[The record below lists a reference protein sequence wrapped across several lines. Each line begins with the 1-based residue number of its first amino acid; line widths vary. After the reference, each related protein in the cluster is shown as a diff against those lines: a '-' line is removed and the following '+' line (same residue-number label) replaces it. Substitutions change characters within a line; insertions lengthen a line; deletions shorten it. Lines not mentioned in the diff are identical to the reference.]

1 MLRAVCFSSALL
13 YASLYLNNGRVTY
26 ENIVQVDNLTKQQ
39 IFLRITERATQSY
52 KSQKIAIKAEIRK
65 DDEHPNYGKDQKTYK
80 PLFQERMV
88 HFNRDF
94 DRNSFR
100 FIHAALYC
108 ELSYKVNDAPG
119 LKGKE

>member
-1 MLRAVCFSSALL
+1 MK
-13 YASLYLNNGRVTY
+13 NGRVTY

-39 IFLRITERATQSY
+39 IFLKIKEWATQSY
-52 KSQKIAIKAEIRK
+52 KSQKIAINAEIRK
-65 DDEHPNYGKDQKTYK
+65 DDKHLNYGKDQKTFK

-94 DRNSFR
+94 DGNSFR
-100 FIHAALYC
+100 SIHAVLYC

>member
-1 MLRAVCFSSALL
+1 MK
-13 YASLYLNNGRVTY
+13 NGRVTY

-39 IFLRITERATQSY
+39 IFLKIREWATQSY
-52 KSQKIAIKAEIRK
+52 KSQKIAINGEIRK
-65 DDEHPNYGKDQKTYK
+65 DDEHLNYGKDQKTYK

-100 FIHAALYC
+100 FIYAVLYY
-108 ELSYKVNDAPG
+108 ELSYKVNNGPG
-119 LKGKE
+119 LRRKE

>member
-1 MLRAVCFSSALL
+1 MK
-13 YASLYLNNGRVTY
+13 NGRVTY

-94 DRNSFR
+94 DRNIFR
-100 FIHAALYC
+100 FIYAVLYY
-108 ELSYKVNDAPG
+108 ELSYKVNDAPD
-119 LKGKE
+119 LREKE

>member
-1 MLRAVCFSSALL
+1 LK
-13 YASLYLNNGRVTY
+13 NGRVTY

-39 IFLRITERATQSY
+39 IFLKIKEWATHSY
-52 KSQKIAIKAEIRK
+52 KSQKIAINAEIRK
-65 DDEHPNYGKDQKTYK
+65 DDKHLNYGKDQKTYK

-100 FIHAALYC
+100 FIHAVLYC
-108 ELSYKVNDAPG
+108 ELSYKVNDAPD
-119 LKGKE
+119 LRKRSKKSIQVKTEEVIEVLH

>member
-1 MLRAVCFSSALL
+1 LRS
-13 YASLYLNNGRVTY
+13 T
-26 ENIVQVDNLTKQQ
+26 
-39 IFLRITERATQSY
+39 
-52 KSQKIAIKAEIRK
+52 QKIKK
-65 DDEHPNYGKDQKTYK
+65 GDEHLNYGKDQKTYK

-100 FIHAALYC
+100 FIYAVLYY